1 MKQEIVGLMPFNIE
15 AAKAGAEVFTRD
27 GRTVKILEFNL
38 RGDAPILGV
47 IHGENIDIV
56 ENFTAEG
63 KNKFD
68 VYDLYLQ
75 QIKCSG
81 WINVIFRAGEE
92 RIIDEVV
99 YDTPEEAK
107 ESRLLKIGCYNY
119 NQLIATIPI
128 SWLEIKGE
136 IK

>member
-1 MKQEIVGLMPFNIE
+1 MKKKIIGLVPFDIE

-27 GRTVKILEFNL
+27 GRTVKILEYNL

-68 VYDLYLQ
+68 GYDLHL
-75 QIKCSG
+75 KKVRLSG
-81 WINVIFRAGEE
+81 WVNVFVKEHKERFVEE
-92 RIIDEVV
+92 VI
-99 YDTPEEAK
+99 YNTPEEATC
-107 ESRLLKIGCYNY
+107 SRLLSITNDDYFI
-119 NQLIATIPI
+119 LTSTVPI
-128 SWLEIKGE
+128 SWEEFLMR
-136 IK
+136 